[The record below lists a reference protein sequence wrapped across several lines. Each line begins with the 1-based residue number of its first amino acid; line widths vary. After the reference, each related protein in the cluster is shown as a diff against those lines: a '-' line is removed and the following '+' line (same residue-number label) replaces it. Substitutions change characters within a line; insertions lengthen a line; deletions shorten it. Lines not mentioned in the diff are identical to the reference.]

1 MESMR
6 LYPSAAGYHSSALYT
21 APVTHHL
28 VVPLHLITLRSKYG
42 LHVRL
47 EPTPAAVPGEELTR
61 S

>member
-1 MESMR
+1 MR

-21 APVTHHL
+21 ASATASSSGAPTSYYAAL
-28 VVPLHLITLRSKYG
+28 KYG

-47 EPTPAAVPGEELTR
+47 EYTPAAVPGEELTR